1 MPIKVLIVG
10 GVAGGATTA
19 ARLRRINEEAEII
32 IFEKGEHISF
42 ANCGLPYYIGEVIK
56 KEEDLLVQTPEGMKN
71 RFNIDVRVNSE
82 VVSINKDKKEIEIKD
97 VLTGKTYSEA
107 YDKLVLSPGAEP
119 LRPPMEGIDSEHIFT
134 LRNIPD
140 TLHIKSYVDN
150 NHPERALVVGAGYIG
165 LEMAENLHARGIEVT
180 VVELADHVI
189 GPLDF
194 DIASSVH
201 QHLRSQG
208 VRLLL
213 KDKVVSFKEED
224 GNILATLGSGQVI
237 ETNMVIMGIGVKPET
252 RLAKDAGIA
261 LGERGGILVDEYMQ
275 TNIPDIYAV
284 GDAIEVKD
292 FVSGKN
298 ALIPL
303 AGPANKQGRIAANHI
318 CGILTPFKGTQGTAI
333 AKIFQLA
340 VAVTGNNERQLQANG
355 IEYSKSITH
364 SASNATYYPG
374 ATPLTIKLLFGK
386 TDGKLLGAQI
396 VGIFGVDKR
405 MDVLATAMRAG
416 LTVFDLGELELAYA
430 PPYSSAKDP
439 VNIAGFV
446 ASNILTGKMSV
457 FHWDDDAI
465 KNQTN
470 SVLVDVR
477 TADEFNIGSIPNAIN
492 IPVDELRSRLNELP
506 KEKQI
511 NIFCQVGLRGYI
523 ASQILKQNGY
533 SDVRNLSGGYKTWHT
548 INQNPTVFA
557 DDKPLP
563 KRILEEAGMVDNVKK
578 EMPSIKIDAC
588 GLQCPG
594 PIMKV
599 FKGIQGIEP
608 NQMLEVTAT
617 DPAFPEDIKMW
628 CERTGNE
635 LVESRFDGN
644 QNIAIIK
651 KRQQDSPSQ
660 TAATGGNDKA
670 IIVFSNDLDKII
682 ATFILANGAAAMGR
696 KMTLFFTFW
705 GLNVL
710 RKPQHVK
717 VKKDFLATMF
727 GMMMPRGSKKLTL
740 SKMNMMGMGGKLIRY
755 LMKKKNITSLEDLIQ
770 EAKDNGVTLV
780 ACTMSMDIMGIKKEE
795 LMDGIQ
801 YGGVAAFLGTAE
813 TTDTNLFI

>member
-1 MPIKVLIVG
+1 MKIVIVG

-19 ARLRRINEEAEII
+19 ARLRRLNEDAEII
-32 IFEKGEHISF
+32 IFEKGQYISF
-42 ANCGLPYYIGEVIK
+42 ANCGLPYHIGEVIK

-82 VVSINKDKKEIEIKD
+82 VIKINKDKKEIEVKD
-97 VLTGKTYSEA
+97 VLTGKTYFEA
-107 YDKLVLSPGAEP
+107 YDKLVLSPGADP
-119 LRPPMEGIDSEHIFT
+119 IRPPLEGIDLEHIFT

-140 TLHIKSYVDN
+140 TLNIKSYIDN
-150 NHPERALVVGAGYIG
+150 NHPKKALVVGAGYIG
-165 LEMAENLHARGIEVT
+165 LEMAENLHARGLEVT
-180 VVELADHVI
+180 VVELSDHVI

-194 DIASSVH
+194 DMASQVH
-201 QHLRSQG
+201 QHLRAQG
-208 VRLLL
+208 VNLILN
-213 KDKVVSFKEED
+213 DKVVSFKKND
-224 GNILATLGSGQVI
+224 GNINAELGSGKII
-237 ETNMVIMGIGVKPET
+237 ETDMVILGIGVRPET
-252 RLAKDAGIA
+252 KLAKDVGIA
-261 LGERGGILVDEYMQ
+261 LGEKGGILVNEYMQ

-318 CGILTPFKGTQGTAI
+318 CQILTPYHGTQGTAI

-340 VAVTGNNERQLQANG
+340 VALTGNNERQLIANG
-355 IEYSKSITH
+355 IEYEKSITH

-386 TDGKLLGAQI
+386 TDGKILGAQI

-405 MDVLATAMRAG
+405 IDVIATAMRAG
-416 LTVFDLGELELAYA
+416 MTVFDLCELELSYA

-446 ASNILTGKMSV
+446 ASNIIKGDMKV
-457 FHWDDDAI
+457 FHWDDEAI
-465 KNQTN
+465 KNQEN
-470 SVLVDVR
+470 SVLIDVR
-477 TADEFNIGSIPNAIN
+477 TPDEFAIGSIPNAIN
-492 IPVDELRSRLNELP
+492 IQVDDIRNKVDELP
-506 KEKQI
+506 KDKQL

-523 ASQILKQNGY
+523 ANKILKQKGFT
-533 SDVRNLSGGYKTWHT
+533 DIRNLSGGYKTWHIIAQNSNVA
-548 INQNPTVFA
+548 IN
-557 DDKPLP
+557 DKPLP
-563 KRILEEAGMVDNVKK
+563 KRGLEEAGMVDNVKK
-578 EMPSIKIDAC
+578 DIPSIKIDAC

-599 FKGIQGIEP
+599 FKGIQNIEP
-608 NQMLEVTAT
+608 NQLLEVTAT
-617 DPAFPEDIKMW
+617 DPAFPEDIKSW
-628 CERTGNE
+628 CDRTGNM

-651 KRQQDSPSQ
+651 KCQQNSPQ
-660 TAATGGNDKA
+660 ATSSGNDKA

-710 RKPQHVK
+710 RKPEKVK
-717 VKKDFLATMF
+717 TKKDFLAKMF
-727 GMMMPRGSKKLTL
+727 GFMMPRGSKKLTL
-740 SKMNMMGMGGKLIRY
+740 SKMSMLGIGGKLIRY
-755 LMKKKNITSLEDLIQ
+755 LMKKKNITSLEDLIEQ
-770 EAKDNGVTLV
+770 AKENGVILV

-795 LMDGIQ
+795 LIDGIQ